1 MSKIKDIINKKV
13 AEYKLEGQFIE
24 NLDLGKEVLHFFEE
38 SLIPLILSSK
48 DFRFTLTSKMLVNLF
63 TEVMN
68 AKYDSEFTCFDPNRM
83 YDKISRILEI
93 YAKEDECLHVLLLE
107 SDPEFNPQ
115 ETDKG
120 VIIYLDKKVLYR

>member
-1 MSKIKDIINKKV
+1 MSRIKDIINKKV
-13 AEYKLEGQFIE
+13 AEYKLEGKFIE
-24 NLDLGKEVLHFFEE
+24 NLNLKEEVLYFFEE
-38 SLIPLILSSK
+38 SLLPLILSSK

-68 AKYDSEFTCFDPNRM
+68 VKYDSEFTCFNPNTM
-83 YDKISRILEI
+83 YAKISRILEI
-93 YAKEDECLHVLLLE
+93 YDKEDECLHVLLLE

-120 VIIYLDKKVLYR
+120 VIIYLDKKVLCR

>member
-1 MSKIKDIINKKV
+1 MSRIKDIINKKV
-13 AEYKLEGQFIE
+13 AEYKLEGKFIE
-24 NLDLGKEVLHFFEE
+24 NLDLKEEVLYFFEE
-38 SLIPLILSSK
+38 SLLPLILSSK
-48 DFRFTLTSKMLVNLF
+48 DFRFTLTSKILVSLF

-68 AKYDSEFTCFDPNRM
+68 TKYDSEFTCFDPNTM

-93 YAKEDECLHVLLLE
+93 YDKEDECLHVLLLE

-120 VIIYLDKKVLYR
+120 VIMYLDKKVLCR